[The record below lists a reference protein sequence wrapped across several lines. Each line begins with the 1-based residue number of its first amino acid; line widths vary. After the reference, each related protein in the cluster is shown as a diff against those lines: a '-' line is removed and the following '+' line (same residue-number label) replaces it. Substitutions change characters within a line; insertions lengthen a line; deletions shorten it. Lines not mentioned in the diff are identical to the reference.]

1 MAVLAVLVAVPV
13 LLLGSAGP
21 ARAHATLIGTAPA
34 QGAVLAAAPDR
45 AVFTFDGP
53 VVDVP
58 GGVQVFDA
66 RGREIESSAAVSG
79 EELVVALPGS
89 VGERTLV
96 VVWRV
101 VSEDG
106 HPINGS
112 LSFSVGAASTDV
124 ASPPAAAASPEQAP
138 PALSLVR
145 WVGYAGLFLAT
156 GLVGFAVLFLPASS
170 DRARHRVAALA
181 RAGAVA
187 TALAWLA
194 VLPLTASYR
203 LGAGASLFPGSAA
216 WSSLSAAEYGVT
228 GAVVGG
234 VVAAVALLGRGR
246 PGRRRGWLALA
257 AAVVATGAP
266 AWTGHTRAASPE
278 VLAVGVDVLH
288 LLAGSVWFG
297 GLVGLALSVPELAGR
312 GSAAAEVLARFS
324 GFAAA
329 VLAVLVVSGSLLAW
343 RIVGSWD
350 GLTGTGYGLLLLVKI
365 GVAVIAVVIAAWNR
379 FRLLP
384 RVHRAA
390 REPDRRSGAR
400 LVARSAAAEAAV
412 LVAVVLVTGFLVDR
426 SPEGSVALAASAG
439 TGGSGVET
447 VRLDD
452 VVVRAA
458 LSPQAVGAN
467 TLTIEVQDPS
477 GGPAGTVQSL
487 SVRVSSDALDLGAV
501 PLTFAAAGRYT
512 ASVVLP
518 AAGTWR
524 MQVSLRFGEFESSVA
539 TAEFTVAAG

>member
-1 MAVLAVLVAVPV
+1 MLAVLAALVAVPV
-13 LLLGSAGP
+13 LVLGTAGP

-34 QGAVLAAAPDR
+34 EGAVLTAAPDR
-45 AVFTFDGP
+45 AVFTFDEP
-53 VVDVP
+53 VVEVP

-66 RGREIESSAAVSG
+66 RGRAIESSAAVG
-79 EELVVALPGS
+79 GAELLVTLPGS
-89 VGERTLV
+89 VGEGTLV

-106 HPINGS
+106 HPLNGS
-112 LSFSVGAASTDV
+112 LSFSVGAASTDI
-124 ASPPAAAASPEQAP
+124 ARPPAAAAGAAQAP

-145 WVGYAGLFLAT
+145 WGGYAGLFLAT
-156 GLVGFAVLFLPASS
+156 GLVGFAALFLPPSAN
-170 DRARHRVAALA
+170 RARRRIATVA
-181 RAGAVA
+181 RAGAVV

-203 LGAGASLFPGSAA
+203 VGAGASLFPGRTG
-216 WSSLSAAEYGVT
+216 WSSLSAAEHSVT
-228 GAVVGG
+228 AAVVVG

-246 PGRRRGWLALA
+246 SGGRLALTV
-257 AAVVATGAP
+257 AVVAAGAP

-297 GLVGLALSVPELAGR
+297 GLVGLALTLPELAGR
-312 GSAAAEVLARFS
+312 GTGAAEVLARFS
-324 GFAAA
+324 GVAAGI
-329 VLAVLVVSGSLLAW
+329 LAVLVVTGSVLAW
-343 RIVGSWD
+343 RFVGSWD
-350 GLTGTGYGLLLLVKI
+350 GLTGTGYGQLLLLKI
-365 GVAVIAVVIAAWNR
+365 GVAALAVGIAAWNR

-384 RVHRAA
+384 RVRRAS
-390 REPDRRSGAR
+390 REPARRSGAR
-400 LVARSAAAEAAV
+400 LVTRSVAAEAAV

-426 SPEGSVALAASAG
+426 SPEGSVARAASAG
-439 TGGSGVET
+439 TGGGGVQT
-447 VRLDD
+447 VRLED

-458 LSPQAVGAN
+458 LSPQAVGPN
-467 TLTIEVQDPS
+467 TLTIEVADPT

-487 SVRVSSDALDLGAV
+487 SARVSSEELDLGTV
-501 PLTFAAAGRYT
+501 PLAFAAAGRYT

-518 AAGTWR
+518 AAGAWR
-524 MQVSLRFGEFESSVA
+524 VQVSLRFGEFESSLA